1 MRHLKT
7 GRKLKR
13 TSSHKKALMRNL
25 ATALVTHK
33 KIHTTLAKAKE
44 LRPYIEKLI
53 TRAKKS
59 YIKEQ
64 NNLLSE
70 GNKIDVHSRRV
81 ASTYVFGKGAVQA
94 LFDEIAPKVIERAGG
109 YTRIIKTGIR
119 QGDSASTAIIQLV
132 DWYDIQDGAVSKK
145 RRKKVAA
152 KPKAAKPATTPA
164 EQSEVAKVEEPVATA
179 EIVEEAPQEATVDT
193 TTETLI
199 VEEVAVE
206 AQAEVPTPTEVATEQ
221 AEETV
226 KLEEVAVE
234 APTATVTPEE
244 VQPSDEVEE
253 VKVKKAEE

>member
-1 MRHLKT
+1 MRHLKK
-7 GRKLKR
+7 GRKLNR

-33 KIHTTLAKAKE
+33 RIHTTLAKAKE

-64 NNLLSE
+64 NNLLPE
-70 GNKIDVHSRRV
+70 GVKIDVHSRRV
-81 ASTYVFGKGAVQA
+81 ASTYVFGKAAVQA
-94 LFDEIAPKVIERAGG
+94 LFDEIAPKVVDRAGG

-145 RRKKVAA
+145 RRKKVA
-152 KPKAAKPATTPA
+152 KPKTAKPAAPVA
-164 EQSEVAKVEEPVATA
+164 EVAAPTVEEPVAATQV
-179 EIVEEAPQEATVDT
+179 VEETIPEAIEETKMEETVVVDE
-193 TTETLI
+193 ET
-199 VEEVAVE
+199 
-206 AQAEVPTPTEVATEQ
+206 TEVAPQTT
-221 AEETV
+221 EETPAIEAAPEPQTETV
-226 KLEEVAVE
+226 VEVA
-234 APTATVTPEE
+234 AADASTPEE
-244 VQPSDEVEE
+244 VQPSDDVEE

>member
-1 MRHLKT
+1 MRHLKK
-7 GRKLKR
+7 GRKLNR

-64 NNLLSE
+64 NNLLPE
-70 GNKIDVHSRRV
+70 GVKLDVHSRRV
-81 ASTYVFGKGAVQA
+81 ASTYVFGKAAVQA
-94 LFDEIAPKVIERAGG
+94 LFDEIAPKVIDRAGG

-119 QGDSASTAIIQLV
+119 QGDSASTAVIQLV

-145 RRKKVAA
+145 RRKKTSA
-152 KPKAAKPATTPA
+152 KPKIAKSDVAPVI
-164 EQSEVAKVEEPVATA
+164 QSEVKPEETPADTAQLSEDNA
-179 EIVEEAPQEATVDT
+179 EIIANDS
-193 TTETLI
+193 
-199 VEEVAVE
+199 AVE
-206 AQAEVPTPTEVATEQ
+206 AATTDEVPIEQANEETANQEIATESTESA
-221 AEETV
+221 AE
-226 KLEEVAVE
+226 LADL
-234 APTATVTPEE
+234 PPSNE

-253 VKVKKAEE
+253 VKIKKSEE

>member
-1 MRHLKT
+1 MRHLKK
-7 GRKLKR
+7 GRKLNR

-64 NNLLSE
+64 NNLLPE

-81 ASTYVFGKGAVQA
+81 ASAYVYGKAAVQA
-94 LFDEIAPKVIERAGG
+94 LFDEIAPKVIDRAGG

-145 RRKKVAA
+145 RRKKSAS
-152 KPKAAKPATTPA
+152 KPKSTKPIATAPVTQ
-164 EQSEVAKVEEPVATA
+164 EQSAAAAEPIVTNEVVEETTQEVVQ
-179 EIVEEAPQEATVDT
+179 EVSLEAAP
-193 TTETLI
+193 
-199 VEEVAVE
+199 VEEVATETQEEVV
-206 AQAEVPTPTEVATEQ
+206 ADVQAETTT
-221 AEETV
+221 T
-226 KLEEVAVE
+226 
-234 APTATVTPEE
+234 EE

-253 VKVKKAEE
+253 VKVKKADE